1 MCVRE
6 ARSRGRPGYSRAVLP
21 AVTRRSA
28 VLLAAAFVVAATPG
42 VAAAAPFAGTVLDG
56 MTLEPV
62 RGAVVTAPGGQTA
75 TTDKAGAFRFED
87 LAVGTIEIAVA
98 ADGYEAT
105 LESVDLIEGGIAD
118 HVFILFVPGAA
129 SEVIEVEDEAPA
141 PPAPG
146 RQDLG
151 RQEIQRIPGS
161 RGDAL
166 TAIRNLPG
174 IGSSPAIGNGPSQVV
189 IRGAAPEDSKITIDG
204 IEIPVLYHFF
214 GLQSVLP
221 TEMIDTIEVMPGGFG
236 AEEGRVTGGVINVVT
251 RAEAIGEPEGFAELS
266 FINLAGFFQTPIS
279 KKHHLQL
286 TGGLRRSTID
296 FILPAVLPESAN
308 LDFTTAPQY
317 YDAQLRLDWR
327 PRDGDRV
334 SVLALT
340 SYDLLSLL
348 NENIDPNEPDFT
360 GAFDNET
367 TFGRVLATWQHGDK
381 GRENRLTLATGPAG
395 FRFEIGTERYLRFS
409 QWVAELRDDAAYK
422 IDERFQV
429 RGGAEARWDRREVNV
444 RFPAPPVEGQPLP
457 GNFSNA
463 PLVDYH
469 DTVFANVAGAYAA
482 LDFHP
487 VPSLLVTSGV
497 RADHYANIGESTLLP
512 RLQIAQEVAPE
523 WTVKLAM
530 GAYSRGLEGAE
541 SADTTLVPELAFQY
555 VLGGK
560 WEPREGVAAEA
571 SLFYND
577 KRQLV
582 TVDAFEAQTM
592 PLEAYV
598 NRGFGRTYGGELLLR
613 AKLERFFGWLAYT
626 VQKSERVDGPDG
638 GWRLFDYDQPHN
650 LIAVGSYRLGKWQ
663 FGGRFQYATGTPT
676 TPVEGSLYLADIN
689 AFVPVYGRHNSIRL
703 EATHQIDVRVDREWR
718 FRTWNLAAYLDVT
731 NVYAHARV
739 LGYSY
744 NYDFTERQAI
754 TDLPIVPAIGVRGS
768 F

>member
-1 MCVRE
+1 M
-6 ARSRGRPGYSRAVLP
+6 
-21 AVTRRSA
+21 TRRSA
-28 VLLAAAFVVAATPG
+28 VLLAATFVVAAPR
-42 VAAAAPFAGTVLDG
+42 VAVAAPFAGTVLDG
-56 MTLEPV
+56 MTLKPI
-62 RGAVVTAPGGQTA
+62 RGATVIAPDGQSA
-75 TTDKAGAFRFED
+75 TTGKNGRFTFED
-87 LAVGTIEIAVA
+87 VPVGALEVVVS

-105 LESVDLIEGGIAD
+105 IETIDMIEGGIGD
-118 HVFILFVPGAA
+118 HVFILFVPGSA
-129 SEVIEVEDEAPA
+129 SEVIEIEEEAPV

-151 RQEIQRIPGS
+151 RKEIQRIPGS

-174 IGSSPAIGNGPSQVV
+174 IGSGAAVGNGPSQVV

-266 FINLAGFFQTPIS
+266 FINLAGFFQTPLS
-279 KKHHLQL
+279 KKHGLQL

-296 FILPAVLPESAN
+296 LILPAVLPDSAN

-327 PRDGDRV
+327 PRDGDRL

-340 SYDLLSLL
+340 SYDLLTLL
-348 NENIDPNEPDFT
+348 NDNLDPNEPDFQ
-360 GAFDNET
+360 GEFDNET
-367 TFGRVLATWQHGDK
+367 SFGRLLVTWQHGEK
-381 GRENRLTLATGPAG
+381 GRENRLTVATGPAG
-395 FRFEIGTERYLRFS
+395 FRFEIGTERYLRFG
-409 QWVAELRDDAAYK
+409 QWVAELRDDAAWK
-422 IDERFQV
+422 LDERFKL
-429 RGGAEARWDRREVNV
+429 RGGAEARWDRREINV

-463 PLVDYH
+463 PLVDFQ
-469 DTVFANVAGAYAA
+469 DTAYANIAGAYGA

-487 VPSLLVTSGV
+487 VPSLLITPGV
-497 RADHYANIGESTLLP
+497 RVDHYANIGESTVSP
-512 RLQIAQEVAPE
+512 RIQVAQEVARD

-541 SADTTLVPELAFQY
+541 SADTTLVPERAFQY
-555 VLGGK
+555 VLGAK
-560 WEPREGVAAEA
+560 WEISDGVIAEA
-571 SLFYND
+571 STFYND

-598 NRGFGRTYGGELLLR
+598 NRGFGRSYGGEALLR
-613 AKLERFFGWLAYT
+613 AQRQDFFGWLAYT
-626 VQKSERVDGPDG
+626 VQRSDRIDGPTSG
-638 GWRLFDYDQPHN
+638 RRLFDYDQTHN
-650 LIAVGSYRLGKWQ
+650 LVAVGSYRLGKWQ

-676 TPVEGSLYLADIN
+676 TPIEGSLYLTDIN
-689 AFVPVYGRHNSIRL
+689 AFVPVYGTVNSIRL
-703 EATHQIDVRVDREWR
+703 ESTHQIDIRIDREWR

-754 TDLPIVPAIGVRGS
+754 TDLPIVPAIGIRGS